1 MTYTVVNMVA
11 STRLTNSIDLNE
23 VSDIL
28 GIDYE
33 QEQFP
38 GMVYRVATPKVCL
51 LLFRSGRC
59 VAAGAKDINHV
70 HEAVKILYDD
80 LAANDFE
87 LWPFDAIDIMLQN
100 IVVTH
105 NIGVGLD
112 LERLVISLPFE
123 HSEYE
128 PEQFPGLIYHIKDPA
143 VVFLIFASGKCVISG
158 SKTFDD
164 VEAAIVK
171 LKAEFDEILEFVQ
184 VDSKK

>member
-1 MTYTVVNMVA
+1 MTYKVVNMVA
-11 STRLTNSIDLNE
+11 STRLTENIDLNE
-23 VSDIL
+23 VSEIL
-28 GIDYE
+28 GIEYE

-59 VAAGAKDINHV
+59 VAAGAKEISHV
-70 HEAVKILYDD
+70 HEAVKILHDD
-80 LAANDFE
+80 LMAHDFD
-87 LWPFDAIDIMLQN
+87 LWPLKDVDIILQN

-128 PEQFPGLIYHIKDPA
+128 PEQFPGLIYHLKDPN

-158 SKTFDD
+158 SKTFEDI
-164 VEAAIVK
+164 EAAIVK
-171 LKAEFDEILEFVQ
+171 LKVQFEEILDFVR
-184 VDSKK
+184 VDE